1 MKISQLMN
9 NNNRVQANASIIELN
24 NGTKLLTHYKTTVA
38 AYIPSKGFV
47 RSNKF
52 HSTTTSKV
60 INLFMGK
67 GGNEMDQNEL
77 DVLLNNS

>member
-9 NNNRVQANASIIELN
+9 NNNRAQANTSIIELN
-24 NGTKLLTHYKTTVA
+24 DGTKLLTHYKTTVA
-38 AYIPSKGFV
+38 AYIPNKGFV
-47 RSNKF
+47 RTNKF

-77 DVLLNNS
+77 NILLNNS